1 MLVFLKFQVITQCWE
16 WGWDRSIWG
25 WLVQEMSVSPSPP
38 GSELLGLMS
47 YSPVQSSCL
56 PGAWG
61 GENAQGK
68 WKELDS
74 AWVRLGLHAFR
85 GACCEHTGVRV

>member
-1 MLVFLKFQVITQCWE
+1 MDVGVPEISGHHTVLGVGL
-16 WGWDRSIWG
+16 GSIWG